1 MAKIHLEG
9 MEFFSYHG
17 CFHEEQ
23 LIGTHFL
30 VDMILSCDIS
40 GAETSDMLSET
51 INYQDVY
58 SIVRHEMEEK
68 SNLIE
73 HVARRITD
81 AVKQAFPQ
89 IDSIEIKIAKLH
101 PPLGGKVKQVAI
113 TLHD

>member
-9 MEFFSYHG
+9 MEFYAYHG

-30 VDMILSCDIS
+30 IDMVLSCNIS
-40 GAETSDMLSET
+40 GAETSDRLSET

-58 SIVRHEMEEK
+58 RIVSDEMEEK
-68 SNLIE
+68 SHLIE
-73 HVARRITD
+73 HVGRRISD

-89 IDSIEIKIAKLH
+89 IDAIEIKIAKLH